1 MAVAETMAS
10 ARLVAQNILDG
21 NTAAFD
27 LTQK

>member
-1 MAVAETMAS
+1 MKMAETMCHQ
-10 ARLVAQNILDG
+10 LVAQNILDG